1 MDYFIQR
8 STASYPLEYEQ
19 VTLDAFADDVR
30 EAVIAVLFCA
40 GVEAADDDD
49 DRRLAVLFVA
59 GTDTDRFLLCCSSA
73 FGAIFFKCSTRC
85 VVLLMLSNECRLRVM
100 IFLSL
105 NSATSA
111 LRVR

>member
-1 MDYFIQR
+1 MHCKY
-8 STASYPLEYEQ
+8 
-19 VTLDAFADDVR
+19 TLDCFAVDERGAVVAAF
-30 EAVIAVLFCA
+30 FCA
-40 GVEAADDDD
+40 GVDAVDDDDDDDD
-49 DRRLAVLFVA
+49 DRRLVVDFVA
-59 GTDTDRFLLCCSSA
+59 DVADNLFLFCCCNA

-100 IFLSL
+100 IFFSL